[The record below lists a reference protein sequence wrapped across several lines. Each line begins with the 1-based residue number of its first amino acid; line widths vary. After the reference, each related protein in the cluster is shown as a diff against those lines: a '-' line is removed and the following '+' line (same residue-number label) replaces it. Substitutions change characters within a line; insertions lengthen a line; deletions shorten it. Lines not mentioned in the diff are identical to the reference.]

1 MKKETCGVAIENNLR
16 VNAFHYVP
24 ETKEEEIKET
34 EQTIAFLKAQLAGYE
49 KELQGAVK
57 AQRRNEINL
66 RISTIQRRI
75 KYKKKNLFFQKSA

>member
-75 KYKKKNLFFQKSA
+75 KFEEKNLFFQKSA